1 MSQGSQSPSK
11 YEAPAAS
18 ASAAAAPSP
27 DARSTEF
34 RPVEKTEVRSG
45 EVLLVEAY
53 AVIWVILFGL
63 VLFSFRRQKRLDSRI
78 DELTQEL
85 AKVKRAKGGE

>member
-18 ASAAAAPSP
+18 ASAAPSP

-53 AVIWVILFGL
+53 AVIWIILFGL